1 MAVTQQSAQLQ
12 GKKDYRK
19 KVQATVQAMDKKA
32 VLMCKTYAPVHLKVS
47 EICVLNTVRYF

>member
-19 KVQATVQAMDKKA
+19 KVQATAQAMDKKA